1 MTRTIRWPFPSTAS
15 TLTQLWAHY
24 PSVRVVDAERR
35 HDTCLHQAHRLIS
48 MTAAHGRILVVD
60 DDPPL
65 RSVVAQALRFEGYTV
80 DEAGNGLE
88 GLDRLRTS
96 PLPGLVLLDLRM
108 PVLDGMGFL
117 MQAHVQL
124 DRIPIVIVSA
134 TPELANGVAAFGVQA
149 QLLKP
154 VDLPLLITLVDRL
167 LSASAER
174 DLPMSVPD
182 RPTDR

>member
-1 MTRTIRWPFPSTAS
+1 
-15 TLTQLWAHY
+15 
-24 PSVRVVDAERR
+24 
-35 HDTCLHQAHRLIS
+35 

-60 DDPPL
+60 DDTPL

-117 MQAHVQL
+117 VQAHVQL
-124 DRIPIVIVSA
+124 GGIPIVIISA
-134 TPELANGVAAFGVQA
+134 TPELAHGTAELGVKAHVS
-149 QLLKP
+149 KP
-154 VDLPLLITLVDRL
+154 FDLVLLITVVDRL
-167 LSASAER
+167 LVKAA
-174 DLPMSVPD
+174 DD
-182 RPTDR
+182 R